1 VYQKVLQYKDKH
13 IWTISLAKAFQFKSN
28 ISLEGKLFV
37 VLYTDF
43 TWASVYSLVSSINIP
58 EMSSNNS
65 SWNDEPETTNIWLVS
80 TSLHEITLQAP
91 VLHLEVHSK
100 EQISS

>member
-65 SWNDEPETTNIWLVS
+65 SWNDGHFN
-80 TSLHEITLQAP
+80 TSDE
-91 VLHLEVHSK
+91 HS
-100 EQISS
+100 ESSPKIFIPCK